1 MRTLAKFGYILH
13 RNNGFVAKLFPCN
26 DIMWPN
32 CSLVFRCRELMGNNH
47 ISVVN
52 SIDMMG
58 ANESFGCSF
67 TVIMGNN
74 DISVVPC
81 SKLMGLITHLD
92 VYCTDMMK

>member
-1 MRTLAKFGYILH
+1 MAV
-13 RNNGFVAKLFPCN
+13 GFV
-26 DIMWPN
+26 
-32 CSLVFRCRELMGNNH
+32 RCIELMGNNH
-47 ISVVN
+47 IFVVS

-58 ANESFGCSF
+58 LMKVLIVLF

-81 SKLMGLITHLD
+81 SKLMGLMTHLD